1 MSFFKEPLSWL
12 AHERD
17 SHIQS
22 EIPPPGWTADKSPL
36 RSLSPCV
43 FRFAARDVARS
54 NIERLFDHGV
64 AAARVCAWTNAGTVL
79 RLDKITATSVGVV
92 CALLECCNSFF
103 ATAYLLCPA
112 RVLELPKERL
122 GLIDRRFRVVALRML
137 SWSLR

>member
-64 AAARVCAWTNAGTVL
+64 AAARVRARTNFGTVL
-79 RLDKITATSVGVV
+79 RLDKITATSICVV
-92 CALLECCNSFF
+92 CILLECWNSFF
-103 ATAYLLCPA
+103 LQLHTCY
-112 RVLELPKERL
+112 VRL
-122 GLIDRRFRVVALRML
+122 GCSSCRRSDWA
-137 SWSLR
+137 